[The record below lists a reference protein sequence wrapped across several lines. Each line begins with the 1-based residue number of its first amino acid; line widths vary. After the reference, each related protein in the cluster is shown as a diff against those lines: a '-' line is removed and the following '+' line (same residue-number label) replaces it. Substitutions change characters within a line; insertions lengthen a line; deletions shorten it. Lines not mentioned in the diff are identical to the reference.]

1 MTILLETKQKIKNF
15 YGEHDTWLLP
25 LLKFLLAFLVFQS
38 TNYIMG
44 FFEALDNIF
53 IVLIL
58 SLISAV
64 LPINGMTVLVCIAI
78 VAHCY
83 GVGIEVAGFAILLLL
98 LLMILFLRFTSK
110 DNLALILTPAAFG
123 LHIPAAMPIGAGLLR
138 GPSCAVPS
146 CCGVILYYFMDTVR
160 DRSTVLQ
167 GKETESLQKLQILL
181 DALINNQEMWLNI
194 LAFVVAL
201 MVVYLISRTSAD
213 YSWRIGDAAGAAAY
227 ILIMI
232 LGGMFLNININ
243 IGSVIIAGILAAVI
257 GLVIEFAALGVA
269 YSRSETTQFEDDEYV
284 YYVKAVPKSFVAQA
298 EKSIKTISSET
309 EEELEAPEV
318 QVPETQEAE
327 TEAVPVERVE
337 EEVFDF
343 EKKLEDSLKDL

>member
-1 MTILLETKQKIKNF
+1 MTTLLETKQKIKNF

-64 LPINGMTVLVCIAI
+64 LPINGMTVLVCITI

-123 LHIPAAMPIGAGLLR
+123 LHIPAAIPIGAGLLR
-138 GPSCAVPS
+138 GPACAVPS
-146 CCGVILYYFMDTVR
+146 CCGVILYYFMDTVQ

-181 DALINNQEMWLNI
+181 DAFINNQEMWLNI
-194 LAFVVAL
+194 LAFVVVL

-243 IGSVIIAGILAAVI
+243 IGSVIIAGVLAAVI
-257 GLVIEFAALGVA
+257 GLVIEFAALGVD

-298 EKSIKTISSET
+298 EKSIKTISSEPESEETPEAQEVTETPET
-309 EEELEAPEV
+309 EED
-318 QVPETQEAE
+318 
-327 TEAVPVERVE
+327 AVPVERIKE
-337 EEVFDF
+337 ESFDF

>member
-64 LPINGMTVLVCIAI
+64 LPINGMTVLVCI
-78 VAHCY
+78 
-83 GVGIEVAGFAILLLL
+83 
-98 LLMILFLRFTSK
+98 MILFLRFTSK

-257 GLVIEFAALGVA
+257 GLVIEFAALGVD

-298 EKSIKTISSET
+298 EKSIKTISSEN